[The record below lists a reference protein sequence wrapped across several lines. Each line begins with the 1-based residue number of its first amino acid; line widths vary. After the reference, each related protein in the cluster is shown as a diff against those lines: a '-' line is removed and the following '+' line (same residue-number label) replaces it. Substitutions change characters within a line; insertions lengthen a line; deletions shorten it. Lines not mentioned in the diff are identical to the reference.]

1 MKRELLMIG
10 LLSLTFCG
18 CVSKSAMM
26 IGPGGKVVKCEAQ
39 GWEYIGA
46 PLAAK
51 TFDQCMEDTARMGF
65 LIVEEAG
72 YLGITLED
80 QQVNGENVIAKVSAG
95 SPAAKAGIGPGD
107 VILAV
112 KGQKPAGIDDFYVMV
127 FGRKNDPLEIT
138 VRRKGQ
144 VQTYMLIRA
153 PREDQTIIRMDK
165 G

>member
-1 MKRELLMIG
+1 MKRELLIIG
-10 LLSLTFCG
+10 FLSLAFCG

-26 IGPGGKVVKCEAQ
+26 IGPGGKVVRCDAQ
-39 GWEYIGA
+39 GWESIGA
-46 PLAAK
+46 PLATK
-51 TFDQCMEDTARMGF
+51 TFGQCMEDAARMGF

-95 SPAAKAGIGPGD
+95 SPAAKAGIAQGD
-107 VILAV
+107 VVVAV
-112 KGQKPAGIDDFYVMV
+112 KGQKPAGVDDFYVMV
-127 FGRKNDPLEIT
+127 FGRKNDPVEIT
-138 VRRKGQ
+138 VRQKGQ
-144 VQTYMLIRA
+144 VRTYVLIRA